1 MNLTFKTFFPQDVNA
16 LFVDQSMDFILPAD
30 AVGLSAEQKDFLS
43 QELKLA
49 PEKVF
54 TMRQVHGNKILNI
67 TSANL
72 PQQAPIPE
80 ADGMVTNV
88 KNIILT
94 MRTADCLPVFLY
106 DPKKR
111 CIGLVHAGWKGS
123 AEKIV
128 VKGIESLTQN
138 FGSHAGDI
146 LVAFGPSIRKC
157 CYDVSED
164 FQKIF
169 PAEVLRV
176 NDRLCLNLA
185 EVNKAQ
191 LLGVGVKEEN
201 IFDSKECTV
210 CNLSFFS
217 YRRDD
222 DRSGRHL
229 SLMML

>member
-1 MNLTFKTFFPQDVNA
+1 MFKNFFPQDVTA
-16 LFVDQSMDFILPAD
+16 LFVDRRVDFILPVD
-30 AVGLSAEQKDFLS
+30 AVGLSAQQKEFLL
-43 QELKLA
+43 QELKLM

-67 TSANL
+67 ASSDL
-72 PQQAPIPE
+72 PQQGSIPD

-88 KNIILT
+88 KGAVLT
-94 MRTADCLPVFLY
+94 MRTADCLPVFLC

-123 AEKIV
+123 RERIV
-128 VKGIESLTQN
+128 VKGIESLTKN

-157 CYDVSED
+157 CYEVSED

-169 PAEVLRV
+169 PAEVSRV

-185 EVNKAQ
+185 EANKTQ
-191 LLGVGVKEEN
+191 LLGTGVKEEN

-210 CNLSFFS
+210 CNLKYFS

-222 DRSGRHL
+222 ERSGRHL
-229 SLMML
+229 SLMVL